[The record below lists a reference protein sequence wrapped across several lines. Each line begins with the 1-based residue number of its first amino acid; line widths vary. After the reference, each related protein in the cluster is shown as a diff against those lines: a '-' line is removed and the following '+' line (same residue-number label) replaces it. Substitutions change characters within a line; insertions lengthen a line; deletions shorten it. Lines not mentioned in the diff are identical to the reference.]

1 MIIFNIRGYAQAPM
15 RPFTFCDDRLISIHP
30 ATSFLPIFFQIQLPC
45 YLIASISIHS
55 KILIV
60 MIRFLLLLFTSP
72 FLHAEEL
79 SLFPSRSLDDWTSKG
94 SAKWNYQNG
103 VLSGG
108 QDGDPKR
115 SGLLIS
121 KAKFQDFDL
130 SLEFKIDEHGKY
142 NSGIYL
148 RYHAEQKGDRLQVN
162 IGRGAAD
169 EPVGLYLNDWL
180 DKGDA
185 KDEVRKPKAWNSLR
199 IKALG
204 PHIQVWLNGKKI
216 VDYQDAKRLAKH
228 LAPGHFA
235 IQTYGAESHAGWV
248 KFRKMKIKP
257 LPRAN

>member
-1 MIIFNIRGYAQAPM
+1 M
-15 RPFTFCDDRLISIHP
+15 RAFTFCEVPLINIHP
-30 ATSFLPIFFQIQLPC
+30 SISFLPIFLQIQLLC
-45 YLIASISIHS
+45 YLIASILIHS
-55 KILIV
+55 KILIP
-60 MIRFLLLLFTSP
+60 MIRFLFLLFSSS

-94 SAKWNYQNG
+94 SAKWSYQNG

-115 SGLLIS
+115 SGLLLS

-130 SLEFKIDEHGKY
+130 SLEFRIDEHGKY

-148 RYHAEQKGDRLQVN
+148 RYHAEQKGDCLQVN
-162 IGRGAAD
+162 IGRGVAD

-185 KDEVRKPKAWNSLR
+185 KDEVRRPKVWNSLR

-204 PHIQVWLNGKKI
+204 PHIEVWLNGKKI
-216 VDYQDAKRLAKH
+216 VDFEDAERLAKH
-228 LAPGHFA
+228 LAPGHLAF
-235 IQTYGAESHAGWV
+235 QTYGADGHAGWV
-248 KFRKMKIKP
+248 KFRKMTIKP
-257 LPRAN
+257 LPQAN

>member
-1 MIIFNIRGYAQAPM
+1 
-15 RPFTFCDDRLISIHP
+15 
-30 ATSFLPIFFQIQLPC
+30 
-45 YLIASISIHS
+45 
-55 KILIV
+55 
-60 MIRFLLLLFTSP
+60 MIRLLIFIFSSSI
-72 FLHAEEL
+72 LHSEEL
-79 SLFPSRSLDDWTSKG
+79 SLFPSDSLDDWTAKG
-94 SAKWNYQNG
+94 SAKWSYQDG
-103 VLSGG
+103 TLSGG

-121 KAKFQDFDL
+121 KAEYQDFDL

-148 RYHAEQKGDRLQVN
+148 RYHSEQKGDRLQVN

-185 KDEVRKPKAWNSLR
+185 KDEFRKPKVWNSLR

-204 PHIQVWLNGKKI
+204 PHIQVWLNGQKV
-216 VDYQDAKRLAKH
+216 VDYQDAQRLAKY

-235 IQTYGAESHAGWV
+235 IQTYGAEGHAGWV
-248 KFRKMKIKP
+248 KFRKMTIQPAK
-257 LPRAN
+257 